1 MENSINNKK
10 KLSSKDTDEERV
22 MHSNSDNIKNINE
35 KANEFIDELFE
46 SLLSRYQIGLEE
58 WMKNSGFILD
68 NVHL

>member
-58 WMKNSGFILD
+58 
-68 NVHL
+68 

>member
-35 KANEFIDELFE
+35 KVNEFIDELFE